1 MSSIFDVQN
10 IKLNVSCES
19 KEEAIQ
25 MAGNILVTRGYVD
38 QAYLPSMMEREEMA
52 STYMGNF
59 VAIPHGTDESK
70 KSVLTSGLSLLQIP
84 EGVSFGPDK
93 PVKLVIGIAGKNGEH
108 MDILQQIAIVCSD
121 QDNVDRIVNA
131 ETPEEIIAIFSEV
144 TD

>member
-25 MAGNILVTRGYVD
+25 MAGNILMTRGYVD

>member
-10 IKLNVSCES
+10 IKLNVACAS
-19 KEEAIQ
+19 KEEAIER
-25 MAGNILVTRGYVD
+25 AGNILIERGYVD
-38 QAYLPSMMEREEMA
+38 QAYLPSMMEREKIA
-52 STYMGNF
+52 STYMGNN

-70 KSVLTSGLSLLQIP
+70 KSVLSSGLSLLQIP

-93 PVKLVIGIAGKNGEH
+93 PVKLVIGIAGKDGEH

-121 QDNVDRIVNA
+121 QDNVDRVVNA
-131 ETPEEIIAIFSEV
+131 KTEEEIIAIFSEV